1 MAVVHIKENIG
12 GFRRGKRNCPVYA
25 GVLREGFHCTIITG
39 NGNIIITITMIIVVV
54 IVIIVVIIV
63 DVI

>member
-1 MAVVHIKENIG
+1 MSVVHIKENIG

-25 GVLREGFHCTIITG
+25 GVRREGFHCTIITG
-39 NGNIIITITMIIVVV
+39 NGIIIIITITMIIVVV
-54 IVIIVVIIV
+54 IVIIVIIV